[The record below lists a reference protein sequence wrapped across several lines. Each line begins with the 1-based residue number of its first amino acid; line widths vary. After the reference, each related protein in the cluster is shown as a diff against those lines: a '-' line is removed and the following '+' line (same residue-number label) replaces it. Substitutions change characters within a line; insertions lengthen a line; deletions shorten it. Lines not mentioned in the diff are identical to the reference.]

1 MVRVHGANDDTS
13 LSYVVYLHYIQT
25 RTPKGGKSTVQ
36 RRILVHPNATYTDDW
51 INRMN
56 TRESTVRTLTYSF
69 YSPQI
74 MPLRPT
80 NTEITTA

>member
-1 MVRVHGANDDTS
+1 
-13 LSYVVYLHYIQT
+13 
-25 RTPKGGKSTVQ
+25 
-36 RRILVHPNATYTDDW
+36 
-51 INRMN
+51 MN